1 MARKE
6 HHSKQWGGARE
17 NSGRP
22 TKGELLR
29 VRELLDESIEPD
41 LVTQKLRELIENGDY
56 RAIDLYMKYRVGTPT
71 QSIDLNT
78 TGSLDMN
85 FSLNNLITFED
96 DSNGETE
103 QGED

>member
-6 HHSKQWGGARE
+6 HHSNNWGGARE
-17 NSGRP
+17 GAGRP
-22 TKGELLR
+22 TKGELLK
-29 VRELLDESIEPD
+29 VRELLDETIEPD

-71 QSIDLNT
+71 QSIDVHT
-78 TGSLDMN
+78 TGSQDLN
-85 FSLNNLITFED
+85 FSLNNLITFKD
-96 DSNGETE
+96 DSDGETE